1 MIIELLRAFVYDQFS
16 GDQEDLHHEPHHQY
30 LVPVQDVYIELS
42 VVNISMQ
49 WSGRISDMNRTYI
62 ELSAGA
68 KVTQMCLF
76 SYQPSLPVSQSP
88 SRPALPDSDVFV

>member
-1 MIIELLRAFVYDQFS
+1 MFALDESQVRQYLTIGSFLFLTAFVYDQFS

-30 LVPVQDVYIELS
+30 FVPVQDVYIELS

-62 ELSAGA
+62 ELNAGA
-68 KVTQMCLF
+68 KVTQMC
-76 SYQPSLPVSQSP
+76 
-88 SRPALPDSDVFV
+88 

>member
-1 MIIELLRAFVYDQFS
+1 MFIELLRAFVYDYFS

-76 SYQPSLPVSQSP
+76 SFFS
-88 SRPALPDSDVFV
+88 

>member
-16 GDQEDLHHEPHHQY
+16 GDQEDLHHEPQHQY
-30 LVPVQDVYIELS
+30 LVPVQEVYIKLS

-76 SYQPSLPVSQSP
+76 SFFS
-88 SRPALPDSDVFV
+88 